1 MASALSIGMG
11 LKISRPKIARNM
23 ETIGFDDKWM
33 WEEKK
38 EQSRFIQRYVSLWVG
53 GENEETEGRALAGRS
68 GQ

>member
-11 LKISRPKIARNM
+11 LKISRPKIALNM
-23 ETIGFDDKWM
+23 ETIGFDDKWI

-38 EQSRFIQRYVSLWVG
+38 EQSRLIQRYVSLWVG
-53 GENEETEGRALAGRS
+53 GENGETERRAPAGRG